1 MRRSDVRVT
10 LCTARALSLSSLS
23 LSRARGARVLASS
36 CAFSSHTDAHTHTH
50 NDLRYR
56 YWSGP
61 VLYPFGHGISYTTF
75 SLTWTPTPPAA
86 TTFTAARDAMTYS
99 VVVKNT
105 GTVYTADEVILAYF
119 KPKAETIA
127 SLSAEDSSG
136 PPVVKKQLFAFERI
150 TLAPG
155 ASRTLRFTV
164 NATALA
170 LVDGDG
176 HSSLHAGE
184 YDVVF
189 SRGCVG
195 CAELVA
201 PVEIKADAPI
211 RIKTFR
217 KWW

>member
-1 MRRSDVRVT
+1 MYS
-10 LCTARALSLSSLS
+10 ARAFSLLSLS
-23 LSRARGARVLASS
+23 LSRAARECSLLPAPSPP
-36 CAFSSHTDAHTHTH
+36 TLTPTHTH

-86 TTFTAARDAMTYS
+86 TTFTAARDATTYS

-127 SLSAEDSSG
+127 SLSDEDSSG